1 MDKRWNVKK
10 KVRIFVFKVSF
21 YCFEFENEDDLIVVL
36 SRGSRKIE
44 DKLMELERWSLEA
57 GYLMKGGIIV
67 DYNKIRQKYKEMKI
81 KSA

>member
-10 KVRIFVFKVSF
+10 NVRISVFKVSF
-21 YCFEFENEDDLIVVL
+21 YCFEFENEEDLIAVL

-44 DKLMELERWSLEA
+44 DKLLELERWSLEV
-57 GYLMKGGIIV
+57 GHLRKGGIIV